1 MLLLSVIDR
10 LIAIKLNFML
20 LLSVICYLILINF
33 TASSILRLQKKEMT
47 LGLIKDLKQFL
58 FPLGICTQY
67 ITSETTERQCH
78 TKLYSSTE
86 ENLFGNKKAR

>member
-33 TASSILRLQKKEMT
+33 TAYSILSYVLCDGFFETPKT
-47 LGLIKDLKQFL
+47 IVGGLVYFHSHA
-58 FPLGICTQY
+58 F
-67 ITSETTERQCH
+67 
-78 TKLYSSTE
+78 YS
-86 ENLFGNKKAR
+86 FR